1 MVMPTLLLASRG
13 SCCAAVVVGGVSAKE
28 SRACP
33 VPAEMDYL
41 GLAASLKDGHQ
52 QSRMLVTTSSLSTG
66 WLTPHTPPPQDAGPH
81 ALAVAL
87 SLSLDEQDLEQTLQ
101 LGFKLESTFCP
112 WRV

>member
-1 MVMPTLLLASRG
+1 MQLVRWL
-13 SCCAAVVVGGVSAKE
+13 VGGVSAKE

-52 QSRMLVTTSSLSTG
+52 QSRVLVTTSSLSTG
-66 WLTPHTPPPQDAGPH
+66 WLIPPPLPPPQDAGPH

>member
-1 MVMPTLLLASRG
+1 
-13 SCCAAVVVGGVSAKE
+13 
-28 SRACP
+28 
-33 VPAEMDYL
+33 MDYL

-52 QSRMLVTTSSLSTG
+52 QSRVLVTTSSLSIG
-66 WLTPHTPPPQDAGPH
+66 WLTPLPPPPTQDAGPH

-101 LGFKLESTFCP
+101 LVFKLESTFCP

>member
-1 MVMPTLLLASRG
+1 
-13 SCCAAVVVGGVSAKE
+13 
-28 SRACP
+28 
-33 VPAEMDYL
+33 MDYL

-52 QSRMLVTTSSLSTG
+52 QSRVLVTTSSLSTG
-66 WLTPHTPPPQDAGPH
+66 WLIPPPPPPQDAGPH

-112 WRV
+112 WHV